1 MITCKVEETR
11 KQAQIETTLHAQDP
25 SNLPEKLKNMVEGLE
40 EELEQDEQEVTGNS
54 NLDNEMLDILEL
66 AHGHSVTT
74 TFSSVGIEG
83 EVEMKKEKEK
93 KYYVMNHKG
102 ATMLTKAPSGEIVCS
117 NCSDLRN
124 VRDEYLERY
133 QLTEKEIKS
142 VDKRYWAF
150 AEEVTDRSLEDW
162 GKWQYHMGET
172 AGKRK

>member
-1 MITCKVEETR
+1 MSNDKRVTTR
-11 KQAQIETTLHAQDP
+11 KQAQTVTTLHAQAP

-40 EELEQDEQEVTGNS
+40 EELEVTGNS
-54 NLDNEMLDILEL
+54 NLDNEMLDVLEL
-66 AHGHSVTT
+66 AQGHSVTT

-102 ATMLTKAPSGEIVCS
+102 ATMLAKTPSGEIACS
-117 NCSDLRN
+117 NCYDLRN

-162 GKWQYHMGET
+162 GKWQYHMGEI
-172 AGKRK
+172 ARKRK

>member
-1 MITCKVEETR
+1 MISHKRVATR
-11 KQAQIETTLHAQDP
+11 KQSQTVTTVHAKDP
-25 SNLPEKLKNMVEGLE
+25 SSLPERLKKMVEELE
-40 EELEQDEQEVTGNS
+40 EEP
-54 NLDNEMLDILEL
+54 
-66 AHGHSVTT
+66 
-74 TFSSVGIEG
+74 

-102 ATMLTKAPSGEIVCS
+102 ATMLAKTPSGEIACS
-117 NCSDLRN
+117 NCSDLTS

-142 VDKRYWAF
+142 VDERYWAF

-172 AGKRK
+172 ARKKKIT